1 MAFTLRPYTP
11 SDLATFQALLD
22 APGIAGQFDTVARPG
37 GVERILADSYTPSA
51 GVRLAFVDGE
61 PAGFAFPIVLPGPPA
76 PWAALRGAVVP
87 RFRRQ
92 GIARALHD
100 AVVAW
105 LEAHAPVREQT
116 ISAWE
121 PEPGADGFAAALGYA
136 HDRWYWLMERPRDGT
151 PPAPEWPAGVTVRP
165 LDGSDAMLAD
175 WNAAYNASFEAHYR
189 YVASPLEHAH
199 KLVESPGFRADGVLL
214 AYRQGRVAG
223 FCRNEL
229 HATRGEVGTLGTVP
243 AARGIGLGRA
253 LLRWG
258 VGWLERESTLP
269 VTLMVDG
276 ANDGALALY
285 RSEGFAVTRTRHA
298 WMRPGGG
305 A

>member
-1 MAFTLRPYTP
+1 MRGSGSGPRAGPGLRSRP
-11 SDLATFQALLD
+11 
-22 APGIAGQFDTVARPG
+22 APRPHPRVARARDREALAP
-37 GVERILADSYTPSA
+37 VERE
-51 GVRLAFVDGE
+51 R
-61 PAGFAFPIVLPGPPA
+61 
-76 PWAALRGAVVP
+76 AVVGTVHHE
-87 RFRRQ
+87 RDREC
-92 GIARALHD
+92 AL
-100 AVVAW
+100 
-105 LEAHAPVREQT
+105 
-116 ISAWE
+116 
-121 PEPGADGFAAALGYA
+121 
-136 HDRWYWLMERPRDGT
+136 
-151 PPAPEWPAGVTVRP
+151 
-165 LDGSDAMLAD
+165 
-175 WNAAYNASFEAHYR
+175 
-189 YVASPLEHAH
+189 PLEHAH

>member
-1 MAFTLRPYTP
+1 MLRTYEPG
-11 SDLATFQALLD
+11 DLPALQALLD
-22 APGIAGQFDTVARPG
+22 TPGIAEQYDTFARPG
-37 GVERILADSYTPSA
+37 GAERALADSYTPAA

-100 AVVAW
+100 SVAAW
-105 LEAHAPVREQT
+105 AQVHAPVREQT
-116 ISAWE
+116 ISAWQ

-136 HDRWYWLMERPRDGT
+136 HDRWYWLMERPRGGP
-151 PPAPEWPAGVTVRP
+151 PPAPEWPAGVTVRL

-175 WNAAYNASFEAHYR
+175 WNEAYNSSFNEHYR
-189 YVASPLEHAH
+189 YVASPLERAH
-199 KLVESPGFRADGVLL
+199 QLVKSACFRADGVLL
-214 AYRQGRVAG
+214 AYRRGRVAG

-229 HATRGEVGTLGTVP
+229 HGARGEVGTLGTVP

-258 VGWLERESTLP
+258 VAWLERESALP

-276 ANDGALALY
+276 ANDGALVLY

-298 WMRPGGG
+298 WMRPGSG